1 MDPYYLIKQ
10 EITLGAERCQQL
22 LETREDMIHDSRG
35 INIEVFRSLGI
46 QLGNE
51 ILNVRSLLRDIEE
64 SISRVRSSPGNFQ
77 ISEAEVAKRIEFTNE
92 IARGL
97 LDIEE
102 KMKGQSIN
110 QRVAFYPQR
119 PHAQPALDR
128 DREQDQLLAE
138 RSEQI
143 QEIEV
148 AIQSELLIAREI
160 RDELDDQAQMLIALD
175 RDVDTAATAM
185 RQVAQRVK
193 AIIDHEGAVPTAVVA
208 VLAVVLIILLSLA
221 L

>member
-1 MDPYYLIKQ
+1 
-10 EITLGAERCQQL
+10 
-22 LETREDMIHDSRG
+22 MIHDSRG

-46 QLGNE
+46 QLSNE
-51 ILNVRSLLRDIEE
+51 ILNVRGLLRNIEE
-64 SISRVRSSPGNFQ
+64 SISRVRSNAERFQ
-77 ISEAEVAKRIEFTNE
+77 ISQTELSKRVAFTEE

-110 QRVAFYPQR
+110 QKVAFYPEKPQ
-119 PHAQPALDR
+119 AQPAADRILD
-128 DREQDQLLAE
+128 QDQLLAE

-185 RQVAQRVK
+185 RQVAQRIK
-193 AIIDHEGAVPTAVVA
+193 AIINHEGAVPTAVVA
-208 VLAVVLIILLSLA
+208 VLAIVLIVLLYIA
-221 L
+221 V